1 MSKDHASED
10 AVTKRAEMVSDSLG
24 LERGMEIV
32 ARVPQKG
39 RSGRVESPVSSSELI
54 WSHHNWK
61 RFIDNMAV
69 GVMFLDSNL
78 RVLEVNRAYSREF
91 GASVK
96 LRRGIHIDEALPMA
110 RESGILN
117 LLRQALDTQKPVKV
131 KCLRYNGLPVG
142 STYWDGSAVP
152 VRVRGEQGV
161 ELGLAVVFV
170 DVTDEVK
177 AKEHLAEAAALREKR
192 AREVEA
198 ERKRLDTIIR
208 SAPIPLAV
216 IGADGRPVSYNAA
229 AIQTAKQ
236 LGIDTVLL
244 KNYVGRHTRDFVLTD
259 EYGRELR
266 PEESPI
272 GRALRGETC
281 TGEMCRVWKS
291 GKERGT
297 LNMNAAPLRNEHGEI
312 AGVVLAMQDVTEQVR
327 LQERIKE
334 VYLREHA
341 IAEKLQ
347 SSFLPESIASVE
359 GFEIADCYR
368 SALDEARIGGDFY
381 DVFELGE
388 DRLGIVMAD
397 VAGKGLKAAVYTA
410 MTKYMLRAY
419 AFEGGSPDEV
429 LTKLNNALA
438 ACTPTEVFVTLIY
451 GVLDGRDGTFKYA
464 NAGHE
469 HPVLLYSEA
478 CVAVRLDVT
487 GRALALLGDSV
498 YTTCEVQ
505 MKPGDVL
512 VLYTDGI
519 TDAGWGADRMG
530 FDSLLDIVQRNKD
543 CCARDLADAVLNSA
557 LEFSGGRLSDDVA
570 LLVIKAA

>member
-10 AVTKRAEMVSDSLG
+10 AVSERAEVISDSLG

-32 ARVPQKG
+32 ARVPPKRGNRQPRASK
-39 RSGRVESPVSSSELI
+39 PSSELI

-69 GVMFLDSNL
+69 GVMFLDSEL

-91 GASVK
+91 GAAVK
-96 LRRGIHIDEALPMA
+96 LRRGVRIEEALPVA
-110 RESGILN
+110 RESGILD

-131 KCLRYNGLPVG
+131 KCLKYNGLPVG

-152 VRVRGEQGV
+152 VKVRGEHGV

-170 DVTDEVK
+170 DVTDEVR
-177 AKEHLAEAAALREKR
+177 ARDHIAEAAALREKR
-192 AREVEA
+192 AREIEA

-216 IGADGRPVSYNAA
+216 IGADGKPVSYNAA
-229 AIQTAKQ
+229 AVQTAKK
-236 LGIDTVLL
+236 LGIDAALL
-244 KNYVGRHTRDFVLTD
+244 QGYVGRRRQDFVLTD
-259 EYGRELR
+259 EYGRKLR
-266 PEESPI
+266 PEETPI
-272 GRALRGETC
+272 GRALHGETC
-281 TGEMCRVWKS
+281 TGETCRVWK
-291 GKERGT
+291 GDQERGA

-347 SSFLPESIASVE
+347 SSFLPERIAAIE
-359 GFEIADCYR
+359 GFEISDCYR

-419 AFEGGSPDEV
+419 AFEGGGPDEV
-429 LTKLNNALA
+429 VAKLNNALT

-469 HPVLLYSEA
+469 HPVLLYSDTCA
-478 CVAVRLDVT
+478 AVRLDVT
-487 GRALALLGDSV
+487 GRALALLKDSV
-498 YTTCEVQ
+498 YTTCEVS
-505 MKPGDVL
+505 MKPGDIL

-530 FDSLLDIVQRNKD
+530 FESLLEIVGRNKG
-543 CCARDLADAVLNSA
+543 CCAREMADAVLNSA
-557 LEFSGGRLSDDVA
+557 LEYSGGRLSDDVA
-570 LLVIKAA
+570 LLVIKAV